1 MHIIE
6 ENALY
11 HISEDDCRES
21 MDEIIQDK
29 VDSEL
34 KIMLAGEAVRDY
46 ISDLIDEK
54 VKLYFQ
60 DFKVK
65 ESHKGP
71 GRGKIGRSY
80 HKFSASL
87 PQELFEEVKSLPGLF
102 SSHLDASLRLY
113 LKMTK
118 R

>member
-1 MHIIE
+1 MHLIE
-6 ENALY
+6 ENASDYIL
-11 HISEDDCRES
+11 EDAFRES
-21 MDEIIQDK
+21 LDEVIQDK
-29 VDSEL
+29 VDAEI
-34 KIMLAGEAVRDY
+34 KTMLAGEAVRNY

-60 DFKVK
+60 DFKIK
-65 ESHKGP
+65 EHHKGP
-71 GRGKIGRSY
+71 GRGKVGRTSR
-80 HKFSASL
+80 KFSASL